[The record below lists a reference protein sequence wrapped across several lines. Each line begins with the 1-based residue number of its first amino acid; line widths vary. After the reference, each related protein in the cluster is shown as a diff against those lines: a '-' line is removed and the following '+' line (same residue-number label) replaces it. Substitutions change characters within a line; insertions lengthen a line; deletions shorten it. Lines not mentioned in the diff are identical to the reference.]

1 VDRREKLKLLTRAA
15 QYDLCSPA
23 CSSSSTRVAETPASY
38 AGQDIS
44 QWLFPAVL
52 PNGRH
57 LPLLKVLQ
65 SNMCDN
71 NCFYCAMRRARNG
84 ERCAFSSDELAA
96 AFDQLAQ
103 RGVAKG
109 LFLSSAVSDHAN
121 RTMERMIATVELVR
135 FKYHF
140 DGYVHLKLLPGCDE
154 AAIERAIQL
163 ADRVSVNLEA
173 PTPAR
178 LESLSGDKRFEQ
190 DLMEPMRRARCL
202 LDQSEEK
209 AAPDITTQFVVG
221 AAGESDREI
230 LSTAEHVH
238 NNLGVTRAYFSA
250 FRPVPDTPLENLPP
264 TPVWRQNRLYQGDY
278 LLRYYGFSVHDLTF
292 NPDGNLSKDLDPK
305 TAWAQQHP
313 EFFPIEINRASREE
327 LLRVP
332 GIGPRSAQRIVQLRR
347 QGMFRGLQDLRAI
360 GAVADRA
367 APFVLLDGH
376 RTPQQLS
383 LFGWAATAGSQA
395 GQRAAMW
402 GRQALTSETQLGSAP
417 LGRSD

>member
-1 VDRREKLKLLTRAA
+1 MMILENGVGGTNMDRREKLKLLTRAA

-23 CSSSSTRVAETPASY
+23 CPSSGTRIAEPCASY

-52 PNGRH
+52 PNGKH

-71 NCFYCAMRRARNG
+71 NCLYCAMRRGRDG

-103 RGVAKG
+103 RGVAQG
-109 LFLSSAVSDHAN
+109 LFLSSAVCDNAD
-121 RTMERMIATVELVR
+121 RTMDRMIATVELVR

-140 DGYVHLKLLPGCDE
+140 AGYVHLKLLPGCDQ

-173 PTPAR
+173 PTPTHLAC
-178 LESLSGDKRFEQ
+178 LSGDKRFEQ
-190 DLMEPMRRARCL
+190 DLMQPMCRARRL
-202 LDQSEEK
+202 LDQSERQT
-209 AAPDITTQFVVG
+209 PDITTQFVVG
-221 AAGESDREI
+221 AAGESDLEI
-230 LSTAEHVH
+230 LSTAEHLH
-238 NNLGVTRAYFSA
+238 HNLGVTRAYFSA
-250 FRPVPDTPLENLPP
+250 FRPVPGTPLENLPP
-264 TPVWRQNRLYQGDY
+264 TPAWRQNRLYQGDY
-278 LLRYYGFSVHDLTF
+278 LLRFYGFSVQDLTF
-292 NPDGNLSKDLDPK
+292 NHEGNLRADLDPK
-305 TAWAQQHP
+305 MAWAQRHP
-313 EFFPIEINRASREE
+313 EMFPIEINHATREE

-332 GIGPRSAQRIVQLRR
+332 GIGPRSARRIVHLRR
-347 QGMFRGLQDLRAI
+347 QGKFRDLRDLRAV

-383 LFGWAATAGSQA
+383 LFARAPTAYYQA
-395 GQRAAMW
+395 G
-402 GRQALTSETQLGSAP
+402 
-417 LGRSD
+417 